1 MNGIVQLRSI
11 WIDSEFKY
19 AKVTR
24 ILSMFF
30 MKRKA
35 LPYIFK
41 SKSDYCSNH
50 IKYRKAFFK
59 IL

>member
-1 MNGIVQLRSI
+1 MNGILQLRSI
-11 WIDSEFKY
+11 WVDKEFKY

-35 LPYIFK
+35 LSYIFK
-41 SKSDYCSNH
+41 SKSEYC
-50 IKYRKAFFK
+50 
-59 IL
+59 L